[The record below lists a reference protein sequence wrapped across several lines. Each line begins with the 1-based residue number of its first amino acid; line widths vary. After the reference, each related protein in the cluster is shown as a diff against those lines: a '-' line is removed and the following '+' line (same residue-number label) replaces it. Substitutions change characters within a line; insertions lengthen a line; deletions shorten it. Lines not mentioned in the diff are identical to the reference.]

1 MKILLLADHDGR
13 MLAGATRN
21 ALTAARTWPDAT
33 IEVLVC
39 GYRADSIAEQAAQL
53 AGISGVWL
61 ADAPHLE
68 QPLLE
73 DLCATLAAVAE
84 PFAMMLAPH
93 HRFFASALA
102 RYAAQ
107 SGIGMVQ
114 DVLEIS
120 GDNTYVRSR
129 HAGAATEVIYNHEPR
144 QVLTV
149 RASRFAPAGEGQTQP
164 IHRIELPPVTTRSRR
179 IRAAASGNSSP
190 RLQDARIIVSG
201 GRSLGQRFF
210 PTLQPLAEVL
220 GAEIGATR
228 GAVDNHFAPRDR
240 QIGQTGIRVEP
251 ALYLAIGLSGA
262 IQHQV
267 GMRNS
272 KTVIA
277 INNDPDAPIFGIA
290 DYGLVGDLFEVMPKL
305 LEALD
310 DPAFIPP
317 ETDCVPQNRPDANRD
332 KSSARRWPDP
342 ASQAVP
348 Q

>member
-1 MKILLLADHDGR
+1 MRILLLADHDSR

-21 ALTAARTWPDAT
+21 ALTAARAWPDAT
-33 IEVLVC
+33 IEMLVC
-39 GYRADSIAEQAAQL
+39 GCRADPIAEQAAQL
-53 AGISGVWL
+53 AGISKVWL

-73 DLCATLAAVAE
+73 DLCATLAVVAA
-84 PFAMMLAPH
+84 PFTVVLAPH

-114 DVLEIS
+114 DVLEVR
-120 GDNTYVRSR
+120 DYNTYVRLR
-129 HAGAATEVIYNHEPR
+129 HAGAATEVICNHEPR

-149 RASRFAPAGEGQTQP
+149 RASRFAPAGEGPMQP
-164 IHRIELPPVTTRSRR
+164 ILRIEPAPAAMRSRR
-179 IRAAASGNSSP
+179 IQAAAPGNSRP

-201 GRSLGQRFF
+201 GRALGQRFF
-210 PTLQPLAEVL
+210 PTLQPLAEAL
-220 GAEIGATR
+220 GAEIGASR

-240 QIGQTGIRVEP
+240 QIGQTGLRVEP

-277 INNDPDAPIFGIA
+277 VNNDPDAPIFGIA
-290 DYGLVGDLFEVMPKL
+290 DYGLVGDLFEVVPQL
-305 LEALD
+305 LEALGD
-310 DPAFIPP
+310 SAFIPP

-332 KSSARRWPDP
+332 KSSARR
-342 ASQAVP
+342 
-348 Q
+348 